1 MRTGLLMEVLKMFE
15 MVYMRK
21 IANVVDLRV
30 FGSTIE
36 MENWLR
42 LQKELEPIDI
52 LDIRKV

>member
-1 MRTGLLMEVLKMFE
+1 MFE

-21 IANVVDLRV
+21 LSNVVDSRT

-36 MENWLR
+36 LENWLR
-42 LQKELEPIDI
+42 GQGELEPIDI

>member
-1 MRTGLLMEVLKMFE
+1 MFE
-15 MVYMRK
+15 LVYMRK

-30 FGSTIE
+30 FGSMIE

-52 LDIRKV
+52 LDVRKLRES